1 MTKLSP
7 HHYST
12 TTIFLT
18 LLLSTHDLTTHEQNK
33 IYQMTNNSILPKIKC
48 KKETKFKNPTQTLK
62 KKTGDLEVL
71 VTNYNQS

>member
-1 MTKLSP
+1 
-7 HHYST
+7 
-12 TTIFLT
+12 
-18 LLLSTHDLTTHEQNK
+18 
-33 IYQMTNNSILPKIKC
+33 MTNNSILPKIKC